1 MPNPVAAPPAL
12 TAKQQTALAEQ
23 LGRWRRQPLSPE
35 QLAELLPR
43 ISDHHLALAVGER
56 LGMAGPGAIHLI
68 LPLCSNKAISLPLIK
83 ALGICHH
90 PQARDQLLQWLN
102 HAGEHKAAVLEALAC
117 WGNQID
123 PTIIEAALDAP
134 GRAERLAGL
143 GLLTFRSRSLT
154 PQALLHLTEPLLSDI
169 RPEVAIATLR
179 LLQRRQEPEIL
190 AAIDG
195 CIQIN
200 HLPGVAEMAIQALG
214 CIGSPLS
221 CVLLIAQLRHLQHT
235 SLGPAIRRQ
244 LQAQV
249 RHRYWIEAQLLA
261 LPSP

>member
-1 MPNPVAAPPAL
+1 MPIPVAAPAAL
-12 TAKQQTALAEQ
+12 TTDQQAALAARM
-23 LGRWRRQPLSPE
+23 GRWRRQPLSPE
-35 QLAELLPR
+35 ELAVLLPR
-43 ISDHHLALAVGER
+43 VSDPHLALAMGER

-68 LPLCSNKAISLPLIK
+68 LPLCSSEGLSLPLIK

-123 PTIIEAALDAP
+123 PSIIEAALAAP
-134 GRAERLAGL
+134 GQDERLAGL
-143 GLLTFRSRSLT
+143 GLLTFRSRNLT
-154 PQALLHLTEPLLSDI
+154 SQALLHLTEPLLNDI
-169 RPEVAIATLR
+169 RPEVVIATLR
-179 LLQRRQEPEIL
+179 LLQRRQEPNIL
-190 AAIDG
+190 AAIDR

-214 CIGSPLS
+214 CIGTPLS
-221 CVLLIAQLRHLQHT
+221 CELLIAQLRQLQHT
-235 SLGPAIRRQ
+235 SLETAIHRQ

-249 RHRYWIEAQLLA
+249 RHRHWIQGQLMA
-261 LPSP
+261 MPSP